1 MQGVKFLVL
10 LVAVSSAS
18 ACKYFCRKP
27 GTFEYECC
35 DNGNPYYTPDEP
47 VTDDVEEKETVVT
60 EAAPAPAPAKEQ
72 AVVAET
78 CTYWCLVPN
87 SSDYVCCDDGNS
99 FIDEAATE
107 VVPESE
113 KKFVTFPPSNCYYYC
128 AYDGKVY
135 CCGDVSQPIP
145 ESHANHDG
153 QCPTEEEQTCKS
165 TGVYLISKKYNAKT
179 SGAIRLA
186 SGPAKEQLTC
196 ASDGYC
202 QEDEKCC
209 PSHCA
214 RKHICLKALPEDDL
228 E

>member
-1 MQGVKFLVL
+1 MQGVKFVIL
-10 LVAVSSAS
+10 LVALSSAS

-35 DNGNPYYTPDEP
+35 DAGNPYFPSEEVTPP
-47 VTDDVEEKETVVT
+47 EEGNT
-60 EAAPAPAPAKEQ
+60 EQ
-72 AVVAET
+72 ASESDAATEVAVADL
-78 CTYWCLVPN
+78 CSYWCLAPN
-87 SSDYVCCDDGNS
+87 TSDYVCCEDGNP
-99 FIDEAATE
+99 FTDDAVTDA
-107 VVPESE
+107 VPESSL
-113 KKFVTFPPSNCYYYC
+113 KIVTHPPSNCYYYC

-135 CCGDVSQPIP
+135 CCGDASQPIP

-153 QCPTEEEQTCKS
+153 RCPSEEEQTCKS
-165 TGVYLISKKYNAKT
+165 TGVYLISKKYQAKT

-202 QEDEKCC
+202 LEDEKCC
-209 PSHCA
+209 PSHCG
-214 RKHICLKALPEDDL
+214 RKHICLKSLPEDDVQ

>member
-10 LVAVSSAS
+10 LVAVSAAS

-35 DNGNPYYTPDEP
+35 DNGNPYFTSEEP
-47 VTDDVEEKETVVT
+47 VTVVEEKEQAAVT
-60 EAAPAPAPAKEQ
+60 EETPAEEA
-72 AVVAET
+72 AVVAE
-78 CTYWCLVPN
+78 
-87 SSDYVCCDDGNS
+87 G
-99 FIDEAATE
+99 AKE
-107 VVPESE
+107 VVPENE
-113 KKFVTFPPSNCYYYC
+113 KKFVTQPPSNCYYYC

>member
-1 MQGVKFLVL
+1 MQGVKFVIL
-10 LVAVSSAS
+10 LVALSSAS

-35 DNGNPYYTPDEP
+35 DAGNPYFPSEEVTPP
-47 VTDDVEEKETVVT
+47 EEGNT
-60 EAAPAPAPAKEQ
+60 EQ
-72 AVVAET
+72 ASE
-78 CTYWCLVPN
+78 
-87 SSDYVCCDDGNS
+87 SD
-99 FIDEAATE
+99 AATE
-107 VVPESE
+107 VAVADAVTDAVPESSL
-113 KKFVTFPPSNCYYYC
+113 KIVTHPPSNCYYYC

-135 CCGDVSQPIP
+135 CCGDASQPIP

-153 QCPTEEEQTCKS
+153 RCPSEEEQTCKS
-165 TGVYLISKKYNAKT
+165 TGVYLISKKYQAKT

-202 QEDEKCC
+202 LEDEKCC
-209 PSHCA
+209 PSHCG
-214 RKHICLKALPEDDL
+214 RKHICLKSLPEDDVQ